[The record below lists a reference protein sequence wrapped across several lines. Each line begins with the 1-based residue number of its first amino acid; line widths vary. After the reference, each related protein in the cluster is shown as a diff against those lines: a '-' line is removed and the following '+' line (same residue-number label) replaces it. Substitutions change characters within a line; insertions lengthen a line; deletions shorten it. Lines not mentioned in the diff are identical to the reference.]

1 MIKRS
6 RRRKYG
12 NRKVEKNGI
21 KFDSLAESRYYPFA
35 VAFAASLGL
44 ELRLQEKFELQ
55 PSFKLNGKT
64 KRAITYT
71 PDFTFWDG
79 DQLVK
84 AVDVKGVQSETFK
97 VKAKLFCYKY
107 GCELILAKYDYK
119 TGLFTESPF

>member
-1 MIKRS
+1 MIKRT

-35 VAFAASLGL
+35 VAYAASLGL

-55 PSFKLNGKT
+55 PSFKINGKT

-79 DQLVK
+79 DQL
-84 AVDVKGVQSETFK
+84 

>member
-1 MIKRS
+1 MTRS
-6 RRRKYG
+6 RKNKYSARKTVAY
-12 NRKVEKNGI
+12 GI

-119 TGLFTESPF
+119 TGLFIESPF